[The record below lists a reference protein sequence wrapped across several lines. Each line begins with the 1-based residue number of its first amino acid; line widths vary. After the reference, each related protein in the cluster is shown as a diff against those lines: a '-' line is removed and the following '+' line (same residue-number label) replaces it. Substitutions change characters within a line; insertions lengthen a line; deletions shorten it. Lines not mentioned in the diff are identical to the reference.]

1 MYDIIWRWVILILS
15 LSLSW
20 LLELDKLTHSSDLIR
35 FANPY
40 ECSLP
45 LMIHNGDQEQ
55 TPPLPYVPRDATV
68 PRSARCCEME
78 MTTTE
83 LLHENYTSIYNR
95 VEVSLKVP
103 FPGYQ

>member
-20 LLELDKLTHSSDLIR
+20 LLELDKLTHSSDLIL
-35 FANPY
+35 ANPY

-55 TPPLPYVPRDATV
+55 TPPLRPVVDATV
-68 PRSARCCEME
+68 RPR
-78 MTTTE
+78 
-83 LLHENYTSIYNR
+83 LD
-95 VEVSLKVP
+95 
-103 FPGYQ
+103 